1 MWSEHAHVRI
11 AERISI
17 GESHMSHQALFAGLV
32 IDEHD
37 RPLEVAM
44 VGDEAAYIIDDDG
57 FRRHIDA
64 AYIDRQVL
72 TILQEQ
78 INANKDVVEQG
89 IMKAVGSD
97 DLFTKAA
104 IDKSIENFDQVLER
118 GLPQEALQWLGLM
131 GFRIVV
137 NLHGDVIKLDQP
149 GAIDEGDE

>member
-1 MWSEHAHVRI
+1 M
-11 AERISI
+11 
-17 GESHMSHQALFAGLV
+17 GHQALFAGLV

-64 AYIDRQVL
+64 AHIDRQVL
-72 TILQEQ
+72 TILQDQ

-118 GLPQEALQWLGLM
+118 GLPQDALQWLGLM

-137 NLHGDVIKLDQP
+137 DLHGEVIKLDQP

>member
-1 MWSEHAHVRI
+1 
-11 AERISI
+11 
-17 GESHMSHQALFAGLV
+17 MSHQALFAGLV

>member
-1 MWSEHAHVRI
+1 
-11 AERISI
+11 
-17 GESHMSHQALFAGLV
+17 MSHQALFAGLV
-32 IDEHD
+32 IDEND
-37 RPLEVAM
+37 RPLDVAM
-44 VGDEAAYIIDDDG
+44 VGGDAAYVIDDDG

-64 AYIDRQVL
+64 AQIDRQVL

-78 INANKDVVEQG
+78 INANKDMVEQG

-118 GLPQEALQWLGLM
+118 GLPQDALQWLGLM

-137 NLHGDVIKLDQP
+137 NLHGDVVKLDQP
-149 GAIDEGDE
+149 GAIDESGE

>member
-1 MWSEHAHVRI
+1 
-11 AERISI
+11 
-17 GESHMSHQALFAGLV
+17 MSHQALFAGLV

-37 RPLEVAM
+37 RPLDVAM
-44 VGDEAAYIIDDDG
+44 VGSEAAYVVDDDG

-64 AYIDRQVL
+64 AQIDRQVL

-78 INANKDVVEQG
+78 INANKDLVEQG

-118 GLPQEALQWLGLM
+118 GLPQDALQWLGLM

-149 GAIDEGDE
+149 GTIDGSGE

>member
-1 MWSEHAHVRI
+1 
-11 AERISI
+11 
-17 GESHMSHQALFAGLV
+17 MSHQALFAGLV
-32 IDEHD
+32 IDEND
-37 RPLEVAM
+37 RPLDVAR
-44 VGDEAAYIIDDDG
+44 VGSEAAYVIDDDG

-64 AYIDRQVL
+64 AQIDRQVL

-89 IMKAVGSD
+89 IMKVVGSD

-118 GLPQEALQWLGLM
+118 GLPPNALQWLGMM

-137 NLHGDVIKLDQP
+137 NLHGEVIKLDQP
-149 GAIDEGDE
+149 GAIDE

>member
-1 MWSEHAHVRI
+1 
-11 AERISI
+11 
-17 GESHMSHQALFAGLV
+17 MSHQALFAGLV
-32 IDEHD
+32 IDEND
-37 RPLEVAM
+37 RPLDVAM
-44 VGDEAAYIIDDDG
+44 VGNDAAYVIDDDG

-64 AYIDRQVL
+64 AQIDRQVL

-78 INANKDVVEQG
+78 INANKDMVEQG

-118 GLPQEALQWLGLM
+118 GLPPVALQWLGMM

-137 NLHGDVIKLDQP
+137 NLHGEVIKLDQP
-149 GAIDEGDE
+149 GAIDESGE